1 MRSTLSRFRLPLR
14 VLLACMVLAAL
25 LPIAAVLAWETW
37 DGLRS
42 DRNRTEDH
50 LVRAAAGFAQSV
62 DRELASSID
71 ALSVLSQ
78 SELFQQGR
86 IAAMGRLLHGRPR
99 RDWDS
104 VFVLD
109 PQGAV
114 VLDTAQ
120 KPSPSAAFRGV
131 HQETMA
137 RLAPVVSG
145 LADTGVA
152 LAIPVMQQGRPR
164 FVLGVRLSGS
174 LWERL
179 AAATELT
186 AGAQARLYDREGR
199 LISQSVGIS
208 PAGARLP
215 AESVRAMARQPS
227 GVQRS
232 AEADGHDVYAAWDV
246 VPLAGWHAR
255 VFVPA
260 APVDQAQREML
271 VHALSTS
278 GAALLAGLV
287 LSGFIASSVAR
298 RVRGIETT
306 ARAQGDATVRQD
318 WRDEFVAM
326 LTHELRNPLGAI
338 SAAADVLES
347 THPTSASA
355 ADARAVVS
363 RQARRLS
370 HMMHALLDASRA
382 IAGCIEL
389 SRRPVDLGAMVRHVD
404 ETLALTG
411 ESREHPLVL
420 ELAPHLYVDA
430 DPHRLEQ
437 LLSHLLIHSAKCT
450 PAGRALQVRTCRDG
464 PWAVLQ
470 VRGGRAEGRAAGS
483 PGIEWTLARSLVE
496 LHGGTLVARA
506 AAQANEIVARL
517 DAVAPPDGTP
527 DARPLLPPSR
537 RRTVLV
543 LQRDEGARRDLCRQL
558 ELEGHTVALAENE
571 ADAMARMAELKP
583 DVALVDLRP
592 GAGPLQFARRARAA
606 GYAGRM
612 VALAPA
618 HGAGVLQ
625 EARTAGFDDFVVG
638 PVDPGRLRETF
649 HDR

>member
-1 MRSTLSRFRLPLR
+1 MRSTLSRFQLPLR
-14 VLLACMVLAAL
+14 ALLAAAVVAAL
-25 LPIAAVLAWETW
+25 LPIAAVLAWETR
-37 DGLRS
+37 DSLRN

-86 IAAMGRLLHGRPR
+86 IAAMGRLLHGPPR

-120 KPSPSAAFRGV
+120 KPSPPAAFRGV

-145 LADTGVA
+145 LADTGVV
-152 LAIPVMQQGRPR
+152 LAIPVMQQGQPR

-186 AGAQARLYDREGR
+186 AGAQARLYDRDGR
-199 LISQSVGIS
+199 LISQSGGIS

-215 AESVRAMARQPS
+215 AEAVHAMARQPS

-232 AEADGHDVYAAWDV
+232 TEADGHEVYAAWDV

-255 VFVPA
+255 VFVPTG
-260 APVDQAQREML
+260 PVDQAQRELL

-278 GAALLAGLV
+278 GAAVLAGLV

-298 RVRGIETT
+298 RLRRIETT
-306 ARAQGDATVRQD
+306 ARAHGDATARQD

-382 IAGCIEL
+382 IAGRIEL

-420 ELAPHLYVDA
+420 ELAPQLYVDA
-430 DPHRLEQ
+430 DAHRLEQ

-450 PAGRALQVRTCRDG
+450 PAGRELQVRTCLDG
-464 PWAVLQ
+464 EWAVLQ
-470 VRGGRAEGRAAGS
+470 VRGARAEGRAVGS
-483 PGIEWTLARSLVE
+483 PGIEWTLAHALVE

-506 AAQANEIVARL
+506 AAQTNEIVARL
-517 DAVAPPDGTP
+517 YAAAPPDRAAETR
-527 DARPLLPPSR
+527 AQPPSR

-543 LQRDEGARRDLCRQL
+543 LQRDEGARLDLCRQL
-558 ELEGHTVALAENE
+558 ELEGHTVVLAENE
-571 ADAMARMAELKP
+571 ADAMARMVELKP

-618 HGAGVLQ
+618 QGAGVLQ
-625 EARTAGFDDFVVG
+625 EARIAGFDDLVVE
-638 PVDPGRLRETF
+638 PVDPRRLRETF
-649 HDR
+649 HER